1 MAKTRAK
8 KAIVLVLGAAGI
20 GGAIAAAVS
29 RRNADGDAPKPSEPG
44 FPRFVMGTSE
54 AIPAPDRVASAED
67 VAREV
72 ESAMAAWRSA
82 IGVRDADA
90 VVRLDSTFQASP
102 ERYRDA
108 LVGSAGGDAD
118 ERVRAFST
126 RVLGKL
132 RQADLAET
140 FRKLLQD
147 ASPFVRQNA
156 AWALGELGAEST
168 GRAAAQRAL
177 AELRQAKKRDPA
189 GDVRTAAVGA
199 IQRLE

>member
-1 MAKTRAK
+1 MPRTRAK
-8 KAIVLVLGAAGI
+8 KAIGLVLGA
-20 GGAIAAAVS
+20 GGAAMLMAVVLS
-29 RRNADGDAPKPSEPG
+29 RRSADEAASKPTGPS
-44 FPRFVMGTSE
+44 FPRFVMATPE
-54 AIPAPDRVASAED
+54 PPAPEPVASAKD

-72 ESAMAAWRSA
+72 ESAMAAWRTA
-82 IGVRDADA
+82 IAVRDADA
-90 VVRLDSTFQASP
+90 VVRLDATFQTSP

-108 LVGSAGGDAD
+108 LVESAAGDAD

-132 RQADLAET
+132 RQADLAGT
-140 FRKLLQD
+140 FQKLLQD

-177 AELRQAKKRDPA
+177 AELRQVKRRDPA
-189 GDVRTAAVGA
+189 GDVRRAAGGA